1 MKKISSI
8 ATIAARYDALLL
20 DLWGVVHDG
29 THLYPGAKEAM
40 TQLKKAGKKIIL
52 VSNAPRRSHKAIT
65 VLGQLGVTPDLYD
78 HVITSGELGYQWL
91 AGGNADWGKRYYYI
105 GPGKDADILHGL
117 DYVRTDDLRQCDFLL
132 NVGFGSEEEQ
142 AADFAQL
149 LRSAAA
155 QGLPM
160 LCLNP
165 DLEVVKIT
173 GERFACAG
181 VLAAD
186 YEKFNGAVTYF
197 GKPFAAVY
205 DYCLKYL
212 APTDESHILAVGDG
226 IMTDIK
232 GAVDFGLDAVLVTG
246 GIFKKD
252 EHAIE
257 ALCEKHGAVPR
268 YIMPA
273 LAW

>member
-1 MKKISSI
+1 VQKITSI
-8 ATIAARYDALLL
+8 STIASQYDALLL

-29 THLYPGAKEAM
+29 TQLYPGAREAM
-40 TQLKKAGKKIIL
+40 AHLKRAGKKIIL
-52 VSNAPRRSHKAIT
+52 VSNAPRRSHKAIA
-65 VLGQLGVTPDLYD
+65 VLSQLGVTPDLYD
-78 HVITSGELGYQWL
+78 QVITSGELGYQWL
-91 AGGNADWGKRYYYI
+91 ASGKSKFGKRYYYI
-105 GPGKDADILHGL
+105 GPSKDADVLDGL
-117 DYVRTDDLRQCDFLL
+117 SYVRTDDLRDCDFLL

-142 AADFAQL
+142 AGDFEQL

-155 QGLPM
+155 QMLPM

-186 YEKFNGAVTYF
+186 YERFGGAVTYF
-197 GKPFAAVY
+197 GKPFTGVY
-205 DYCLKYL
+205 EYCLQQL
-212 APTDESHILAVGDG
+212 APIDESHILAVGDG

-232 GAVDFGLDAVLVTG
+232 GAVDFGLDAVLITG

-252 EHAIE
+252 AHAIE
-257 ALCEKHGAVPR
+257 TLCEKHGAVPR

-273 LAW
+273 LTW